1 MQRIWVQPGC
11 PEHYLGRHGEIPVK
25 RNGLSIGFASLP
37 VCVYLVGQ
45 PWDDF
50 ALSCIETLKP
60 SSIRVSTGE
69 ITTDSWLDRVTVML
83 DKDRLIESVVQE
95 CAINLPES
103 CQNGYDFKM
112 ALKQRELHPSG
123 V

>member
-50 ALSCIETLKP
+50 ALSCIERYIAGYLP
-60 SSIRVSTGE
+60 IIANYPHGDNS
-69 ITTDSWLDRVTVML
+69 
-83 DKDRLIESVVQE
+83 RLPRI
-95 CAINLPES
+95 
-103 CQNGYDFKM
+103 
-112 ALKQRELHPSG
+112 
-123 V
+123 